1 MTRYLLT
8 FLAFSSLLA
17 YGQQTKVYGTVNDA
31 LTGIPLPFV
40 RVQFV
45 DTKIGTLTNDLGQ
58 FSLETYYASDSV
70 QFSMSGYVTVR
81 KKVVKDKEQEIN
93 VQLAIPSTDFE
104 EVVVRPPDEFP
115 STVLHKK
122 VIANKDINNK
132 EKLLSY
138 EYEVYSKM
146 QLDLNNLGDKFTDIG
161 LVKKLDLVMSYL
173 DSAENGKNYLPMLL
187 SETVSHYYFKNNPKK
202 KKEVIAGTYV
212 S

>member
-17 YGQQTKVYGTVNDA
+17 FGQQTKVYGIVNDA
-31 LTGIPLPFV
+31 LTGIPVQFV

-81 KKVVKDKEQEIN
+81 KKVIKDKEQEIN
-93 VQLAIPSTDFE
+93 VQLTIPSTDFE

-115 STVLHKK
+115 STILHKK

-146 QLDLNNLGDKFTDIG
+146 QLDLSNLGDKFTDIG
-161 LVKKLDLVMSYL
+161 LVKKLDLVMDYL
-173 DSAENGKNYLPMLL
+173 DSNENGKNYLPVIL
-187 SETVSHYYFKNNPKK
+187 SETVSNYYFKNNPKK
-202 KKEVIAGTYV
+202 KNQVIFY
-212 S
+212 